1 MVEHLNKGNKMNF
14 QIENMEGFLQ
24 WVKTCPYAYSI
35 SSMSGGFIHVK
46 ILIPVDKKIEA
57 SND

>member
-1 MVEHLNKGNKMNF
+1 MNF

-57 SND
+57 SSD